1 MSSKIEHE
9 VDTYIKVR
17 KNIVLILNDA
27 GSCERF
33 LSKPNNNRVP
43 SMYQLLED
51 HVGYDKKDWG
61 YHIAPKLKLRA
72 TPRQL
77 TNYSTAIDLLLMI
90 DESISEDP
98 TLMRK
103 ILWLRAT
110 RNSYTAIG
118 KYLIYHRTTI
128 KRMYDTVL
136 DKLTN
141 KIIKESLDIYDKKF
155 SY

>member
-1 MSSKIEHE
+1 MLSKIEHS
-9 VDTYIKVR
+9 VDQYVKVR
-17 KNIVLILNDA
+17 KNIILIMNDA

-33 LSKPNNNRVP
+33 LSKPNNNRCP

-61 YHIAPKLKLRA
+61 YYITPKLKLRA

-77 TNYSTAIDLLLMI
+77 TNYETAIDLLLMI
-90 DESISEDP
+90 DEKLFEDP
-98 TLMRK
+98 LLMRK
-103 ILWLRAT
+103 ILWLKAT

-128 KRMYDTVL
+128 KRMYDTIL

-141 KIIKESLDIYDKKF
+141 KVICNSIDIIDKKF
-155 SY
+155 S

>member
-9 VDTYIKVR
+9 VDVYIKVR
-17 KNIVLILNDA
+17 KNIILILNDA

-33 LSKPNNNRVP
+33 LAKPNNNRVP

-61 YHIAPKLKLRA
+61 FYIRPKLKLRA

-90 DESISEDP
+90 DESISDDP

-103 ILWLRAT
+103 ILWLKAT

-128 KRMYDTVL
+128 KRMYDNIL

-141 KIIKESLDIYDKKF
+141 KIIKESLDIFDKKF

>member
-1 MSSKIEHE
+1 MLSKIEHS
-9 VDTYIKVR
+9 VDQYVKVR
-17 KNIVLILNDA
+17 KNIILIMNDA

-33 LSKPNNNRVP
+33 LSKPNNNRCP

-61 YHIAPKLKLRA
+61 YYITPKLKLRA

-77 TNYSTAIDLLLMI
+77 TNYETAIDLLLMI
-90 DESISEDP
+90 DEKLFEDP
-98 TLMRK
+98 LLMRK
-103 ILWLRAT
+103 ILWLKAT

-128 KRMYDTVL
+128 KRMYDTIL

-141 KIIKESLDIYDKKF
+141 KVICNSIDIINKKF
-155 SY
+155 S

>member
-1 MSSKIEHE
+1 M
-9 VDTYIKVR
+9 
-17 KNIVLILNDA
+17 NDA

-33 LSKPNNNRVP
+33 LAKPNNKRVP

-51 HVGYDKKDWG
+51 YVGYDKRDWG
-61 YHIAPKLKLRA
+61 YYITPKLKLRA

-77 TNYSTAIDLLLMI
+77 TNYETAIDLLLMI
-90 DESISEDP
+90 DEKLFDDP
-98 TLMRK
+98 LLMRK

-128 KRMYDTVL
+128 KRMYNNIL

-141 KIIKESLDIYDKKF
+141 KIISNSIDIINKKF
-155 SY
+155 S

>member
-1 MSSKIEHE
+1 MLSKIEHS
-9 VDTYIKVR
+9 VDQYVKVR
-17 KNIVLILNDA
+17 KNIILIMNDA

-33 LSKPNNNRVP
+33 LSKPNNNRCP

-61 YHIAPKLKLRA
+61 YYITPKLKLRA

-77 TNYSTAIDLLLMI
+77 TNYETAIDLLLMI
-90 DESISEDP
+90 DENLFEDP
-98 TLMRK
+98 LLMRK
-103 ILWLRAT
+103 ILWLKAT

-128 KRMYDTVL
+128 KRMYDTIL

-141 KIIKESLDIYDKKF
+141 KVICNSIDIIDKKF
-155 SY
+155 S

>member
-1 MSSKIEHE
+1 MLSKIEHE
-9 VDTYIKVR
+9 VDIYIRVR
-17 KNIVLILNDA
+17 KNIILTLNDA

>member
-9 VDTYIKVR
+9 VNVYIKVR
-17 KNIVLILNDA
+17 RNIVLILNDA

-33 LSKPNNNRVP
+33 LAKPNNNRVP

-51 HVGYDKKDWG
+51 HVGYDKRDWG
-61 YHIAPKLKLRA
+61 YYITPKLKLRA

-77 TNYSTAIDLLLMI
+77 TNYETAIDLLLMI
-90 DESISEDP
+90 DEKLFEDP
-98 TLMRK
+98 LLMRK
-103 ILWLRAT
+103 ILWLKAT

-128 KRMYDTVL
+128 KRMYDTIL

-141 KIIKESLDIYDKKF
+141 KVICNSVDIIDKKF
-155 SY
+155 S

>member
-9 VDTYIKVR
+9 VDVYIKVR
-17 KNIVLILNDA
+17 KNIILILNDA

-33 LSKPNNNRVP
+33 LAKPNNNRVP

-61 YHIAPKLKLRA
+61 FYIRPKLKLRA

-90 DESISEDP
+90 DESISDDP

-103 ILWLRAT
+103 ILWLKAT

-118 KYLIYHRTTI
+118 KYLIYHRSTI
-128 KRMYDTVL
+128 KRMYDNIL

-141 KIIKESLDIYDKKF
+141 KIIKESLDIFDKKF